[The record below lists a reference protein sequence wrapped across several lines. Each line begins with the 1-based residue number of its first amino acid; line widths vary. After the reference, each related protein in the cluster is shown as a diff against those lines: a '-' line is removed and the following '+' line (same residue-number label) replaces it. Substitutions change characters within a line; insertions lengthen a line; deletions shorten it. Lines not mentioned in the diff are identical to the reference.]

1 MCLNFNSCMGNSLLQ
16 AHLHK
21 KNYSARHHWSLI
33 YMYIY
38 LILRYSNIF
47 INQRHFFL
55 VMKKQNWYVL
65 YYIFNDDKNSVSL
78 VYELWQKI
86 FLEYIFLCRLI
97 IYSYAYWYTFKNKKT
112 MIFFLSIFH
121 VSYYC
126 SLIIDLMVWT
136 SIRKCDG
143 ESLSC
148 D

>member
-1 MCLNFNSCMGNSLLQ
+1 MFLNFNSFMGKSLLQ

-21 KNYSARHHWSLI
+21 KITVQGITEVWYTCI
-33 YMYIY
+33 YTLYY
-38 LILRYSNIF
+38 VTAVFLS
-47 INQRHFFL
+47 INDIFL

-78 VYELWQKI
+78 VYEMWQKI
-86 FLEYIFLCRLI
+86 FLKYIFLCRLN
-97 IYSYAYWYTFKNKKT
+97 IYSYTFKNKKT

-121 VSYYC
+121 VSYNC

-143 ESLSC
+143 DSLSS

>member
-21 KNYSARHHWSLI
+21 KITVQGITEVWYTCI
-33 YMYIY
+33 YTLYYVIAVF
-38 LILRYSNIF
+38 LS
-47 INQRHFFL
+47 INDIFFL

-97 IYSYAYWYTFKNKKT
+97 IYSYAYWYIFKNKKI

>member
-1 MCLNFNSCMGNSLLQ
+1 MFLNFNSFMGKSLLQ

-21 KNYSARHHWSLI
+21 KITVQGITEVWYTCIYTLNYVTAVFLS
-33 YMYIY
+33 
-38 LILRYSNIF
+38 
-47 INQRHFFL
+47 INDIFL

-78 VYELWQKI
+78 VYEMWQKI
-86 FLEYIFLCRLI
+86 FLKYIFLCRLN
-97 IYSYAYWYTFKNKKT
+97 IYSYTFKNKKT

-121 VSYYC
+121 VSYNC

-143 ESLSC
+143 DSLSSN
-148 D
+148 

>member
-1 MCLNFNSCMGNSLLQ
+1 MFLNFNSFMGKSLLQ

-21 KNYSARHHWSLI
+21 KITVQGITEVWYTCI
-33 YMYIY
+33 YTLYY
-38 LILRYSNIF
+38 VTAVFLS
-47 INQRHFFL
+47 INDIFL

-65 YYIFNDDKNSVSL
+65 YYISNDDKNSVSL
-78 VYELWQKI
+78 VYEMWQKI
-86 FLEYIFLCRLI
+86 FLKYIFLCRLN
-97 IYSYAYWYTFKNKKT
+97 IYSYTFKNKKT

-121 VSYYC
+121 VSYNC

-143 ESLSC
+143 DSLSS